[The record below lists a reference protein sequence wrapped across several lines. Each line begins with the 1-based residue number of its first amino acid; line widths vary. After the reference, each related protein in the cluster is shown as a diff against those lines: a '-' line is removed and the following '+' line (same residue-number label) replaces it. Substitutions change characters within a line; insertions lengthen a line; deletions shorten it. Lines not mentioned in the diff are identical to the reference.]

1 MPSETTVNVNLSR
14 DLYAFVKGAVKSG
27 RYTST
32 SEVVRT
38 ALREQRDRALAEV
51 ERKIEEGLEAAKR
64 GDLLDGPA
72 TMREIRERG
81 SRRRAAM

>member
-14 DLYAFVKGAVKSG
+14 DLYDFVKGAVKSG
-27 RYTST
+27 RYTSA

-51 ERKIEEGLEAAKR
+51 ERKIEEGLESAKR

-81 SRRRAAM
+81 ARRRAAM